1 MKNGKDPS
9 MVVVM
14 GEGNAKVRLA
24 IIEMSI
30 LEDLVEE

>member
-1 MKNGKDPS
+1 
-9 MVVVM
+9 M
-14 GEGNAKVRLA
+14 GEGNSKVRLA

>member
-1 MKNGKDPS
+1 
-9 MVVVM
+9 VVM